1 MTAQVTAETH
11 APLDPDRLDAAVGAG
26 ILTQPQAERLA
37 GFWIAPVPDG
47 AGESVSH
54 ADAEEV
60 RFARGFHDVF
70 ISIGIV
76 ILLFGLWFALRS
88 AGASGLH
95 YTRGLAMS
103 AGAVAAAVWGLSE
116 VFARRKRLALP
127 SFILTIAFAPAF
139 MAACIGLA
147 TGSLSLN
154 LAFEQEPGSPLLI
167 LPTLL
172 GIGGGALH
180 YWRFRVPV
188 GVAVVAGT
196 VFFLVAVLV
205 EVAAPG
211 ALETHT
217 AWFTLAAGLAAFVTA
232 MRYDARDPKRVTVA
246 SDKAFWLHLLAAPL
260 IVHSILALSTAGVSK
275 LDQGDAM
282 IVIALFAAL
291 ALVAVIVDRRAIL
304 VSGLGYFGVAI
315 GTLMA
320 GADISGSTAISVTLL
335 LLGGFILLLGSAW
348 RAVRRTLG
356 SPLGGTS
363 LARLV
368 PAFD

>member
-1 MTAQVTAETH
+1 MTAEATPAGSG
-11 APLDPDRLDAAVGAG
+11 PLDPVRLDAAVDAG

-37 GFWIAPVPDG
+37 GFWIAPVPDS
-47 AGESVSH
+47 AGDSVSH

-76 ILLFGLWFALRS
+76 VLLFGLWFALRS

-103 AGAVAAAVWGLSE
+103 AGSVALVVWGLSE

-139 MAACIGLA
+139 LAACIGLA
-147 TGSLSLN
+147 TGALSLN
-154 LAFEQEPGSPLLI
+154 LAFHQEAGSPLLI

-196 VFFLVAVLV
+196 VFFLAAVLV
-205 EVAAPG
+205 EVVAPG
-211 ALETHT
+211 ALEAHT
-217 AWFTLAAGLAAFVTA
+217 AWFTLAAGLAAFVMA
-232 MRYDARDPKRVTVA
+232 MRYDARDRQRVMVA

-260 IVHSILALSTAGVSK
+260 IVHSILALTTSGVGE

-282 IVIALFAAL
+282 IVIVLFAAL

-320 GADISGSTAISVTLL
+320 EADISGSTAVSVTLL
-335 LLGGFILLLGSAW
+335 LLGSFILLLGSAW
-348 RAVRRTLG
+348 RIVRRTLG
-356 SPLGGTS
+356 RPLRDTS

>member
-1 MTAQVTAETH
+1 MTTQVASTSP
-11 APLDPDRLDAAVGAG
+11 APLDPVRLDAAVGAG

-60 RFARGFHDVF
+60 RFARGFHDIF

-76 ILLFGLWFALRS
+76 VLLSGLWFALRS
-88 AGASGLH
+88 AGPSGLP
-95 YTRGLAMS
+95 YPGGLAMS
-103 AGAVAAAVWGLSE
+103 AGAVALAIWGLSE
-116 VFARRKRLALP
+116 VFARRMRLALP
-127 SFILTIAFAPAF
+127 SFILTIAFAPVF
-139 MAACIGLA
+139 LAACIGLA
-147 TGSLSLN
+147 TGALSLN
-154 LAFEQEPGSPLLI
+154 LAFHQEAGSPLLI

-188 GVAVVAGT
+188 GIAVVAGT

-211 ALETHT
+211 ALKEHT
-217 AWFTLAAGLAAFVTA
+217 PWFTLAAGLAAFAAA
-232 MRYDARDPKRVTVA
+232 MRYDARDRRRVTVA

-260 IVHSILALSTAGVSK
+260 MVHSILALTTSGVGE

-320 GADISGSTAISVTLL
+320 EADISGSTAVSVTLL
-335 LLGGFILLLGSAW
+335 LLGCFILLLGSAW
-348 RAVRRTLG
+348 RIVRRTVG
-356 SPLGGTS
+356 RPLRDTA

>member
-1 MTAQVTAETH
+1 MTAEATPVNAG
-11 APLDPDRLDAAVGAG
+11 PLDPARLGAAVGAG

-37 GFWIAPVPDG
+37 DFWTAPVPEG

-60 RFARGFHDVF
+60 RFARGFHDIF

-76 ILLFGLWFALRS
+76 ILLFGLWFALRYS
-88 AGASGLH
+88 IPLGLD
-95 YTRGLAMS
+95 YPVPLALP
-103 AGAVAAAVWGLSE
+103 AGAVAVAIWGLSE
-116 VFARRKRLALP
+116 VFARRMRLALP
-127 SFILTIAFAPAF
+127 SFVLTIAFAPAF
-139 MAACIGLA
+139 LVACIGLA
-147 TGSLSLN
+147 TGALSLN
-154 LAFEQEPGSPLLI
+154 LAFAQEPGSPLLI

-205 EVAAPG
+205 EVAVPG
-211 ALETHT
+211 ALKAHT
-217 AWFTLAAGLAAFVTA
+217 AWFTLAAGLAAFVAA

-260 IVHSILALSTAGVSK
+260 IVHSILALTTSGVDA

-320 GADISGSTAISVTLL
+320 EADISGSTATAVTLI
-335 LLGGFILLLGSAW
+335 LLGCFILLLGSAW
-348 RAVRRTLG
+348 RVVRRTLG
-356 SPLGGTS
+356 RPLRDTS

>member
-1 MTAQVTAETH
+1 MTAQVTAEAP
-11 APLDPDRLDAAVGAG
+11 APLDKARLGAAVGAG
-26 ILTQPQAERLA
+26 ILTWPQAERLA
-37 GFWIAPVPDG
+37 DFWIAPVP
-47 AGESVSH
+47 AGTDESVSH

-76 ILLFGLWFALRS
+76 ILLFGLWFALRYS
-88 AGASGLH
+88 EP
-95 YTRGLAMS
+95 LALVYPGPLVLP
-103 AGAVAAAVWGLSE
+103 AGAVALAIWGLSE

-139 MAACIGLA
+139 LAACIGLA
-147 TGSLSLN
+147 TGALSLN
-154 LAFEQEPGSPLLI
+154 LVFAQEPGSPLLI

-188 GVAVVAGT
+188 GVAVVAAT

-211 ALETHT
+211 ALEAHT
-217 AWFTLAAGLAAFVTA
+217 AWFTLAAGLAAFLAA

-260 IVHSILALSTAGVSK
+260 MVHSILALTTAGVSE
-275 LDQGDAM
+275 LGQGDAV

-291 ALVAVIVDRRAIL
+291 AFVAIVVDRRAIL

-320 GADISGSTAISVTLL
+320 EADISGSTATSVTLV
-335 LLGGFILLLGSAW
+335 LLGCFILLLGSAW

-356 SPLGGTS
+356 KPLNGTS